1 MKNVKG
7 ASMLKY
13 LKIIIISII
22 LLNFISCTN
31 KDQES
36 LLLDAEGGNTE
47 RNDALTEEIEITDNT
62 AQVIEMEEVE
72 LTVEER
78 LASELIEVGDR
89 IFFGYDESTITDES
103 AETLQQQ
110 YQFLIRNPSLSIT
123 ITGHCDER
131 GTREYNLAL
140 GERRASAAKNY
151 LISLGVSSNRISVIS
166 YGKEKPSV
174 EGHDETAWTQNRTA
188 ITFINND

>member
-1 MKNVKG
+1 
-7 ASMLKY
+7 MLEY
-13 LKIIIISII
+13 FKIFIISI
-22 LLNFISCTN
+22 LLLTFISCTN

-47 RNDALTEEIEITDNT
+47 QNDTLTEEIEITDNI
-62 AQVIEMEEVE
+62 AQAIEIEEVE
-72 LTVEER
+72 LTVEEK

-103 AETLQQQ
+103 AATLQQQ
-110 YQFLIRNPSLSIT
+110 YQFLIRNPDLSIT
-123 ITGHCDER
+123 VTGHCDER

-151 LISLGVSSNRISVIS
+151 LISLGISSNRISVIS

-188 ITFINND
+188 ITFINNN

>member
-1 MKNVKG
+1 
-7 ASMLKY
+7 MLKY
-13 LKIIIISII
+13 FKIFIVSIL
-22 LLNFISCTN
+22 LLNFISCAN

-36 LLLDAEGGNTE
+36 LLLDAQGGNTE
-47 RNDALTEEIEITDNT
+47 QNDTLTEEIEITDNT
-62 AQVIEMEEVE
+62 AQAIEMEEIE
-72 LTVEER
+72 LTVEEK
-78 LASELIEVGDR
+78 LASELVEVGDR
-89 IFFGYDESTITDES
+89 IFFGYDESIITDQS

-110 YQFLIRNPSLSIT
+110 YQFLIRNPDLSIT

-151 LISLGVSSNRISVIS
+151 LISLGINSNRISVIS
-166 YGKEKPSV
+166 YGKEKPAV

-188 ITFINND
+188 ITFINNN

>member
-1 MKNVKG
+1 
-7 ASMLKY
+7 MLKY
-13 LKIIIISII
+13 FKIFIVSIL
-22 LLNFISCTN
+22 LLNFISCAN

-36 LLLDAEGGNTE
+36 LLLDAQGGNTE
-47 RNDALTEEIEITDNT
+47 QNDTLTEEIEITDNT
-62 AQVIEMEEVE
+62 DQAIEMEEIE

-78 LASELIEVGDR
+78 LASELVEVGDR
-89 IFFGYDESTITDES
+89 IFFGYDESIITDQS

-110 YQFLIRNPSLSIT
+110 YQFLIRNPDLSIT

-151 LISLGVSSNRISVIS
+151 LISLGISSNRISVIS
-166 YGKEKPSV
+166 YGKEKPAV

-188 ITFINND
+188 NTFINNN

>member
-1 MKNVKG
+1 
-7 ASMLKY
+7 MLKY

>member
-1 MKNVKG
+1 
-7 ASMLKY
+7 MLKY
-13 LKIIIISII
+13 FKIFIVSIL
-22 LLNFISCTN
+22 LLNFISCAN

-36 LLLDAEGGNTE
+36 LLLDAQGGNTE
-47 RNDALTEEIEITDNT
+47 QNDTLTEEIEITDNT
-62 AQVIEMEEVE
+62 AQAIEMEEIE

-78 LASELIEVGDR
+78 LASELVEVGDR
-89 IFFGYDESTITDES
+89 IFFGYDESIITDQS

-110 YQFLIRNPSLSIT
+110 YQFLIRNPDLSIT

-131 GTREYNLAL
+131 RTREYNLAL

-151 LISLGVSSNRISVIS
+151 LISLGISSNRISVIS
-166 YGKEKPSV
+166 YGKEKPAV

-188 ITFINND
+188 ITFINNN

>member
-1 MKNVKG
+1 
-7 ASMLKY
+7 MLKY
-13 LKIIIISII
+13 FKIFIVSIL
-22 LLNFISCTN
+22 LLNFISCAN
-31 KDQES
+31 KDQEN
-36 LLLDAEGGNTE
+36 LLLDAEGENTE
-47 RNDALTEEIEITDNT
+47 QNDTLTEEIEITDNT
-62 AQVIEMEEVE
+62 AQAIEMEEIE

-78 LASELIEVGDR
+78 LASELVEVGDR
-89 IFFGYDESTITDES
+89 IFFGYDESIITDQS

-110 YQFLIRNPSLSIT
+110 YQFLIRNPDLSIT

-151 LISLGVSSNRISVIS
+151 LISLGISSNRISVIS
-166 YGKEKPSV
+166 YGKEKPAV

-188 ITFINND
+188 ITFINNN

>member
-1 MKNVKG
+1 MYKRQV
-7 ASMLKY
+7 
-13 LKIIIISII
+13 SIL
-22 LLNFISCTN
+22 LLNFISCAN

-47 RNDALTEEIEITDNT
+47 QNDTLTEEIEITDNT
-62 AQVIEMEEVE
+62 AQVIEMEEIE
-72 LTVEER
+72 LTVEEK
-78 LASELIEVGDR
+78 LASELVEVGDR
-89 IFFGYDESTITDES
+89 IFFGYDESIITDQS
-103 AETLQQQ
+103 ADTLQQQ
-110 YQFLIRNPSLSIT
+110 YQFLIRNPDLSIT

-151 LISLGVSSNRISVIS
+151 LISLGISSNRISVIS
-166 YGKEKPSV
+166 YGKEKPAV

-188 ITFINND
+188 ITFINNN

>member
-1 MKNVKG
+1 
-7 ASMLKY
+7 MLKY
-13 LKIIIISII
+13 FKIFIVSIL
-22 LLNFISCTN
+22 LLNFISCAN

-36 LLLDAEGGNTE
+36 LLLDVEGGNTE
-47 RNDALTEEIEITDNT
+47 QNDTLTEEIEITDNT
-62 AQVIEMEEVE
+62 AQAIEMEEIE

-78 LASELIEVGDR
+78 LASELVEVGDR
-89 IFFGYDESTITDES
+89 IFFGYDESIITDQS
-103 AETLQQQ
+103 ADTLQQQ
-110 YQFLIRNPSLSIT
+110 YQFLIRNPDLSIT

-151 LISLGVSSNRISVIS
+151 LISLGISSNRISVIS
-166 YGKEKPSV
+166 YGKEKPAV

-188 ITFINND
+188 ITFINNN

>member
-1 MKNVKG
+1 
-7 ASMLKY
+7 MLKY
-13 LKIIIISII
+13 FKIFIVSIL

-36 LLLDAEGGNTE
+36 LLLDAEGGSIE
-47 RNDALTEEIEITDNT
+47 QNDTLTEEIEIIDNT
-62 AQVIEMEEVE
+62 AQVIEMEEIE
-72 LTVEER
+72 LTVEEK
-78 LASELIEVGDR
+78 LASELVEVGDR
-89 IFFGYDESTITDES
+89 IFFGYDESIITDQS
-103 AETLQQQ
+103 ADTLQQQ
-110 YQFLIRNPSLSIT
+110 YQFLIRNPDLSIT

-151 LISLGVSSNRISVIS
+151 LISLGISSNRISVIS
-166 YGKEKPSV
+166 YGKEKPAV

-188 ITFINND
+188 ITFINNN

>member
-1 MKNVKG
+1 
-7 ASMLKY
+7 MLKY
-13 LKIIIISII
+13 FKVFIVSIL
-22 LLNFISCTN
+22 LLNFISCAN

-47 RNDALTEEIEITDNT
+47 QNDTLTEEIEITDNT
-62 AQVIEMEEVE
+62 AQAIEMEEIE

-78 LASELIEVGDR
+78 LASELVEVGDR
-89 IFFGYDESTITDES
+89 IFFGYDESIITDQS

-110 YQFLIRNPSLSIT
+110 YQFLIRNPDLSIT

-140 GERRASAAKNY
+140 GERRASSAKNY
-151 LISLGVSSNRISVIS
+151 LISLGISSNRISVIS
-166 YGKEKPSV
+166 YGKEKPAV
-174 EGHDETAWTQNRTA
+174 EGHDETAWTQNRTT
-188 ITFINND
+188 ITFINNN

>member
-1 MKNVKG
+1 MFKYFKIFI
-7 ASMLKY
+7 ASIL
-13 LKIIIISII
+13 
-22 LLNFISCTN
+22 LLNFISCAN

-47 RNDALTEEIEITDNT
+47 KNDTLTEEIEITDNT
-62 AQVIEMEEVE
+62 AQVIEMEEIE
-72 LTVEER
+72 LTVEEK
-78 LASELIEVGDR
+78 LASELVEVGDR
-89 IFFGYDESTITDES
+89 IFFGYDESIISDQS
-103 AETLQQQ
+103 ADTLQQQ
-110 YQFLIRNPSLSIT
+110 YQFLIRNPDLSIT

-151 LISLGVSSNRISVIS
+151 LISLGISSNRISVIS
-166 YGKEKPSV
+166 YGKEKPTV

-188 ITFINND
+188 ITFINNN

>member
-1 MKNVKG
+1 
-7 ASMLKY
+7 MLKY
-13 LKIIIISII
+13 FKIFIVSIL
-22 LLNFISCTN
+22 LLNFISCAN

-47 RNDALTEEIEITDNT
+47 QNDTLTEEIEITDNT
-62 AQVIEMEEVE
+62 AQAIEMEEIE

-78 LASELIEVGDR
+78 LASELVEVGDR
-89 IFFGYDESTITDES
+89 IFFGYDESIITDQC

-110 YQFLIRNPSLSIT
+110 YQFLIRNPDLSIT

-151 LISLGVSSNRISVIS
+151 LISLGISSNRISVIS
-166 YGKEKPSV
+166 YGKEKPAV

-188 ITFINND
+188 ITFINNN